1 MEANSNNNSPLRT
14 ILSVLVVGLDII
26 LVLIA
31 LGFVIGLW
39 ELVS

>member
-1 MEANSNNNSPLRT
+1 MAEYSNNNGPLHT
-14 ILSVLVVGLDII
+14 ILSVLVIGLDII

-39 ELVS
+39 ELIS

>member
-1 MEANSNNNSPLRT
+1 MEKYSNNNNPLRT
-14 ILSVLVVGLDII
+14 ILSVLVIGLDII

-39 ELVS
+39 ELIR